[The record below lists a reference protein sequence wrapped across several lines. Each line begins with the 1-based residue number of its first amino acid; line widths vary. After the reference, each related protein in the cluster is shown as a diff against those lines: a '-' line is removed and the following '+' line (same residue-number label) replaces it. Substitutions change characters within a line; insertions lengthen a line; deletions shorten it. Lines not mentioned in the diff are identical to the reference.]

1 MITRKCCPKAI
12 PEAGLEPAHPN
23 AINVK
28 PLAYWVLG
36 LFSKEIGEAGLEPAI
51 EYSAMGFTIC
61 LLPRFAFAN
70 QSKSILRQ
78 GGHTPFSY
86 RDLSSHTITRFD
98 AISRSV
104 RGKVGKLTQEELNFH
119 LAACGPSHPVAASH
133 GVLH

>member
-1 MITRKCCPKAI
+1 MSIQLHFNFYLDPFHRGPPHRPPGEGLCQVEIRPKAI

-61 LLPRFAFAN
+61 LLPDVTFCPGR
-70 QSKSILRQ
+70 
-78 GGHTPFSY
+78 T
-86 RDLSSHTITRFD
+86 
-98 AISRSV
+98 
-104 RGKVGKLTQEELNFH
+104 
-119 LAACGPSHPVAASH
+119 HPVFLPRFTL
-133 GVLH
+133 LHDNSF